1 MTLPSGMLYDPGPSA
16 GSIFI
21 VGTRFANERDR
32 GNMTKTSNRLHS
44 GFFVKALVL
53 TAAALL
59 ALPSSA
65 QELVDLISPTGGTI
79 TYSLVPQ
86 LL

>member
-1 MTLPSGMLYDPGPSA
+1 
-16 GSIFI
+16 
-21 VGTRFANERDR
+21 
-32 GNMTKTSNRLHS
+32 MTKTSNRLHS

-65 QELVDLISPTGGTI
+65 QELVDLTSPTGGTI